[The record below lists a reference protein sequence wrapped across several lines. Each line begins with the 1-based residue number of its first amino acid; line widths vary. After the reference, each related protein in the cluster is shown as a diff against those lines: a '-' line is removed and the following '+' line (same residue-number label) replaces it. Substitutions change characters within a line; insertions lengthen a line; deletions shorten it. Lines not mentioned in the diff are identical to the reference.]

1 MIAIYAVP
9 NSNSP
14 LYTLN
19 NGAQVAGVFR
29 NYNDGFKGFFYFCK
43 NAFIWRAPNAN
54 MERFDYDTKT
64 GEKINWAQIYEENKR
79 SMHDYSEKQELELVK
94 ELGGIC

>member
-19 NGAQVAGVFR
+19 NGEQVANVFR
-29 NYNDGFKGFFYFCK
+29 NYNEGFEGFFYFCK
-43 NAFIWRAPNAN
+43 NAFIWRRPNAE

-64 GEKINWAQIYEENKR
+64 GEKINWAKIYEENKHSLR
-79 SMHDYSEKQELELVK
+79 DYSEKRELELVK